1 MKLQD
6 EDVSLICGLYA
17 NKWHLATMLIPL
29 ISKKIEKGEIIT
41 TILEETIEDEIKQLL
56 QKINITKEE
65 KTKIQNIGWIKSEKI
80 NEEQINVKDKKLNVI
95 ITGNK
100 ENIDKNNKSLLKL
113 LNKNIIKNK
122 YVNIINLYEIEQIN
136 DINEILKKYDYIIN
150 TSGIHQKEE
159 IYPNEKNKEAK
170 IS

>member
-17 NKWHLATMLIPL
+17 SKWHLATMLIPL
-29 ISKKIEKGEIIT
+29 ISKKIEEGEIIT

-65 KTKIQNIGWIKSEKI
+65 KTKIQNIGWVKSEKI
-80 NEEQINVKDKKLNVI
+80 SEEQINVKDKKINVI

-100 ENIDKNNKSLLKL
+100 ENIDKNNKNLLKL
-113 LNKNIIKNK
+113 LNKNIINK

-150 TSGIHQKEE
+150 TSGIHPKEE
-159 IYPNEKNKEAK
+159 IYPNESNKEAK